1 MLNKLTWPTVAWP
14 MFAAPILAVTVGIS
28 LTACKILPTPTAEN
42 GGNAPAFNADKMV
55 ADIWAAK
62 VVPYLQQKAG
72 PFSESHALAKA
83 DPAAAGAKYGN
94 PKKQANSPWTFAV
107 RLEGKIVAANT
118 QSRAA
123 TMDVDADGDR
133 KADARVQ
140 IGPAMRGT
148 ALRDSLDFIQFN
160 DFTNQIDFAQFGKAL
175 NSYADKTVLSKL
187 PRETLEGRSVKIVGA
202 YVMGSGQDLPL
213 VTPAEAEIGPTP

>member
-1 MLNKLTWPTVAWP
+1 MLTKLTWPTVAAI
-14 MFAAPILAVTVGIS
+14 FGIS
-28 LTACKILPTPTAEN
+28 LTACKILPTPSAED

-55 ADIWAAK
+55 GDIWAAK
-62 VVPYLQQKAG
+62 MVPYLQQKAG
-72 PFSESHALAKA
+72 SFPEVHALAKA

-123 TMDVDADGDR
+123 AMDVDADGDG

-160 DFTNQIDFAQFGKAL
+160 DFTNQIDFAQFGKAF
-175 NSYADKTVLSKL
+175 NIHADKAVLSKL
-187 PRETLEGRSVKIVGA
+187 PREALEGRSVRVVGA

-213 VTPAEAEIGPTP
+213 VTPAEAEIGPKP